1 MTRVSSSEVRCPPS
15 GFGPGSYLLMVAKPA
30 KVPFYLFDGTID
42 AAGPAALRDEGGG
55 KGDKAIPAPGMPGVK
70 G

>member
-1 MTRVSSSEVRCPPS
+1 
-15 GFGPGSYLLMVAKPA
+15 MVAKPA